1 MQENCQGEALV
12 FVDRRNTNCSKWDGL
27 KEKFGSAELQ
37 AMWVADMD
45 FQAPRCVQEAL
56 MRYVEQGVFGYFKA
70 PESYFEAFLQWEAK
84 VHGYRPRR
92 EWLRVTP
99 GVVPAINWLLQIM
112 TQPGDAVLV
121 LTPVYYPFLNAV
133 KDNDRK
139 LVCCDLQAK
148 NGEYTIDFA
157 LLEKTL
163 RQQPVKAAILS
174 SPHNPVGRVWT
185 REELYTLLE
194 LLRKYGVFVISD
206 EIHQDIVFEGHRHI
220 PSATVGDYDHMLVT
234 LTAPSKTFNL
244 AGLQNSLLILP
255 DADIRARYDRYLQ
268 QIHVP
273 SSNAMGYIA
282 AEAAYRGGADW
293 TAEFR
298 RTIYENY
305 LLLRAVLEKRAPKAV
320 ISPMEGTY
328 LMWVDLGAYVAP
340 EAIRE
345 FMENR
350 CGLAVDYGDWFGGDR
365 FRTFIRLNLATSREL
380 VQNAA
385 EKLAEALEQCGA

>member
-1 MQENCQGEALV
+1 
-12 FVDRRNTNCSKWDGL
+12 
-27 KEKFGSAELQ
+27 
-37 AMWVADMD
+37 
-45 FQAPRCVQEAL
+45 
-56 MRYVEQGVFGYFKA
+56 
-70 PESYFEAFLQWEAK
+70 
-84 VHGYRPRR
+84 
-92 EWLRVTP
+92 
-99 GVVPAINWLLQIM
+99 
-112 TQPGDAVLV
+112 
-121 LTPVYYPFLNAV
+121 
-133 KDNDRK
+133 
-139 LVCCDLQAK
+139 
-148 NGEYTIDFA
+148 
-157 LLEKTL
+157 
-163 RQQPVKAAILS
+163 
-174 SPHNPVGRVWT
+174 
-185 REELYTLLE
+185 
-194 LLRKYGVFVISD
+194 
-206 EIHQDIVFEGHRHI
+206 
-220 PSATVGDYDHMLVT
+220 MLVT

-244 AGLQNSLLILP
+244 AGLQNSILILP
-255 DADIRARYDRYLQ
+255 DEDIRARYDRYLQ

-385 EKLAEALEQCGA
+385 ERLAEALEQCGA